1 MYHYILEKEK
11 ILKVLGCEG
20 QDTSHP
26 TLHRTMHLTLRP
38 KVFDP
43 ISGDVQPWIK
53 TDILKVKL
61 S

>member
-1 MYHYILEKEK
+1 
-11 ILKVLGCEG
+11 
-20 QDTSHP
+20 
-26 TLHRTMHLTLRP
+26 MHLTLRP

-53 TDILKVKL
+53 MDILKVKL